1 MGGLIALAIYI
12 NNKENIVIRDSLK
25 QTSLWDYKVIDI
37 DGNEILLGQLAK
49 GKKAVCFVNVATKWG
64 FTEKQYR
71 GLIQLHQKY
80 KE

>member
-37 DGNEILLGQLAK
+37 DGNEILLAQLAK
-49 GKKAVCFVNVATKWG
+49 GKKAICFVNVDTK
-64 FTEKQYR
+64 
-71 GLIQLHQKY
+71 
-80 KE
+80 